1 MNPRVRA
8 AILRQSPLPILVTLL
23 AVSIVF
29 TVQPEALVH
38 SPVSF
43 EARGIVHHVWH
54 YTLFGGAL
62 LGLLGAVIVDRRSM
76 ELVGLILVECALA
89 LNLIAL
95 VVNEFVGIASVDDPA
110 SGLGLALRVGVM
122 AQIATSIWILTTEP
136 LLDLPVTRRDA

>member
-8 AILRQSPLPILVTLL
+8 ALLRQSPLPILLTLL

-43 EARGIVHHVWH
+43 EAGGIVHHVWH
-54 YTLFGGAL
+54 YTLLGGSL
-62 LGLLGAVIVDRRSM
+62 LGLAGAVIVDKRSM

-95 VVNEFVGIASVDDPA
+95 VVNEVVGIASVDDPA

-136 LLDLPVTRRDA
+136 LLDLPVTRR